1 MSVIGDT
8 ESDNVGDVEEEVVV
22 KKPRKVVVEVIDAP
36 KLKNMRVRLVDHETR
51 DRMGSQGV
59 IYTTLLASN
68 YNSQEEMNAAKK
80 LLMDDQRMRNSA
92 YDSIH
97 KPVKGVVATLTKIK
111 ELKPIVKFPEV
122 EYMSEP
128 TLHLDEGTGNTVMLV
143 GSSKSGK
150 TTVQM
155 GLYNKYFTDYI
166 SILFAQ
172 NAQLPQYKAKNLI
185 RSDEYLPKIIDICRR
200 INKEKGNKFD
210 FLFMFDDMVH
220 LKGEKNIADLYLSLR
235 NSNISSIISLQY
247 LNLMNKACR
256 GSVNTIFAG
265 SCNSDENIL
274 VLIKCYLLS
283 YFKRLNIV
291 SEIDM
296 INYYRELTK
305 NHGFICINPSR
316 GEVSFLRMKL

>member
-1 MSVIGDT
+1 MSGS
-8 ESDNVGDVEEEVVV
+8 EEDNIVVEEVKKEVV
-22 KKPRKVVVEVIDAP
+22 KKEKPVVDEV

-68 YNSQEEMNAAKK
+68 YNTQEEMNLAKK
-80 LLMDDQRMRNSA
+80 MLMDDQRMRNA
-92 YDSIH
+92 TYDSIH
-97 KPVKGVVATLTKIK
+97 KPVKNVVATLKKIK
-111 ELKPIVKFPEV
+111 ELKPVVVFPEI
-122 EYMSEP
+122 EYANEP
-128 TLHLDEGTGNTVMLV
+128 MIHLDENTGNTVMLV

-155 GLYNKYFTDYI
+155 ALYNKYFTEYI

-172 NAQLPQYKAKNLI
+172 NAQMAQYKAKNLI
-185 RSDEYLPKIIDICRR
+185 RSDEYLPKTIEVARM
-200 INKEKGNKFD
+200 INKVSKNKFD

-220 LKGEKNIADLYLSLR
+220 LKGEKNIADLFLSLR

-256 GSVNTIFAG
+256 GSVNTVFAG
-265 SCNSDENIL
+265 SCNSDENIM

-283 YFKRLNIV
+283 YFKKLNIV
-291 SEIDM
+291 NEGDM
-296 INYYRELTK
+296 INYYRHITK
-305 NHGFICINPSR
+305 NHGFIVINPSR
-316 GEVSFLRMKL
+316 GEVSFLRLHI